1 MKWSPARAARK
12 GQVPCVSERLKGE
25 GGTPSFDSRRNPRG
39 HQLMKHNKKGGSY
52 EKTTSSTSRFELAG
66 ACQG

>member
-25 GGTPSFDSRRNPRG
+25 VRHSLVRL
-39 HQLMKHNKKGGSY
+39 H
-52 EKTTSSTSRFELAG
+52 AG
-66 ACQG
+66 IQGVTN